1 MDQVKKMILI
11 NPRMYKRLNSLNGD
25 LRDLRVKSILDKMTN
40 AKDMVFSSLDTDM
53 TNILTDLYL
62 TDDIKSSTIQF
73 RSN

>member
-1 MDQVKKMILI
+1 MDQVRKMILI
-11 NPRMYKRLNSLNGD
+11 DPRMYERLNSLNGD
-25 LRDLRVKSILDKMTN
+25 LRDLRVKSILDNMTN